1 MIVLNSAVVGKEAE
15 RVVAEVADSA
25 RGAFGLLDLQV
36 QRSGRPIGDG
46 GGGEAREDLRP
57 PCVQCSSQAGDF
69 GNWAVAGGGDDCCR
83 GAGVAE
89 LVAAHQV
96 LGDGP
101 GGGDLPAP
109 VAGDESGSQ
118 PTPGPLGEP
127 VGTAAQDA
135 ADPLERGATMNP
147 MARDIVL
154 HAAAHLGQRGPT
166 ALWCMGRV

>member
-1 MIVLNSAVVGKEAE
+1 MIVLDSAVVEKEAE
-15 RVVAEVADSA
+15 PVVAEVAESA
-25 RGAFGLLDLQV
+25 RGALGVLDLQV
-36 QRSGRPIGDG
+36 QRFGRPIRDVGV
-46 GGGEAREDLRP
+46 GEVREELRP
-57 PCVQCSSQAGDF
+57 PCVQCYSQAGDF

-127 VGTAAQDA
+127 VGTAAPEA
-135 ADPLERGATMNP
+135 AGPPGAGAPKTP
-147 MARDIVL
+147 QPRAPRP
-154 HAAAHLGQRGPT
+154 HP
-166 ALWCMGRV
+166 

>member
-1 MIVLNSAVVGKEAE
+1 MIVLDSAVVEEAE
-15 RVVAEVADSA
+15 PVVAEVAESA
-25 RGAFGLLDLQV
+25 RGALGVLDLQV
-36 QRSGRPIGDG
+36 QRFGRPIGDVG
-46 GGGEAREDLRP
+46 VGEVREELRP
-57 PCVQCSSQAGDF
+57 PCAMFFPGGDF

-83 GAGVAE
+83 GTGVVE

-135 ADPLERGATMNP
+135 ADPVERVATMTP
-147 MARDIVL
+147 MPVDIVL
-154 HAAAHLGQRGPT
+154 HAAAHLSSAVSPSLVTWNG
-166 ALWCMGRV
+166 